1 MGHNFMLITTELLPP
16 LTMFLPLRERWEER
30 VMKLLKTATTLL
42 EYGGIHRMEQHLCIP
57 LTATE
62 GQVPIKV
69 LTIRLIM
76 LFLQFLP
83 IFTRTVSIT
92 LLVVT

>member
-1 MGHNFMLITTELLPP
+1 MGHNFMLITIEPLPP

-62 GQVPIKV
+62 GQVPTQV
-69 LTIRLIM
+69 LLQQLIM
-76 LFLQFLP
+76 LFLRFLL
-83 IFTRTVSIT
+83 IFTRTISIT

>member
-16 LTMFLPLRERWEER
+16 LIMFLPLRERWEER
-30 VMKLLKTATTLL
+30 VIKLLKTAIMLL
-42 EYGGIHRMEQHLCIP
+42 DIGHTHRMEQHLCIP

-62 GQVPIKV
+62 GQVPTQV
-69 LTIRLIM
+69 LLQRPIM
-76 LFLQFLP
+76 LFLRLLL

>member
-1 MGHNFMLITTELLPP
+1 MGHNFMLITIEPLPP

-42 EYGGIHRMEQHLCIP
+42 EYGGIQSMQQLLYILLIVITDP
-57 LTATE
+57 
-62 GQVPIKV
+62 VPIKV
-69 LTIRLIM
+69 LPIRVIM